1 MAKIKLTERDQAS
14 PGTASYEVAG
24 IQIHFRGPSAPYVG
38 VGLIGEN
45 GEERSVVYT
54 KQDATDILAAINN
67 STSKNLRK
75 LVLQKILANGGLNGT
90 MGE

>member
-1 MAKIKLTERDQAS
+1 MAKIKLTDRDQVS
-14 PGTASYEVAG
+14 PGTSTYEVGRIEIAFKGDPYIG
-24 IQIHFRGPSAPYVG
+24 I
-38 VGLIGEN
+38 GLIGEN
-45 GEERSVVYT
+45 GETRNVIFT
-54 KQDATDILAAINN
+54 KDDAVDILAAINN